1 MRPATARPALSL
13 VAAYG
18 SPGLYSPPFLLR
30 RTAKL
35 YRVGDSLHADGRG
48 LPDHRDHVVCDFAR
62 IDVDGPHASKARR
75 SVAPALQGLDE
86 YRHRGEPVGEHHLP
100 GGAGLAEA
108 ALELD
113 DLVEPRQLG
122 GEPPAGGAG
131 RGGPG
136 ILDAPVL
143 PFVAGAHHVAGDV
156 AGGELREHQRLDA
169 MSGGVDGVGA
179 HEHAAPD
186 LRVEAVAVAQIVLGL
201 QHDALALESGDAL
214 RLPEADVV
222 VPRQRGNLL
231 REQSREVAVDAPV
244 DLDHAAV
251 GQVEAHPV
259 PGAHDLAR
267 HAVRDLELLDVAAR
281 VAGDAGSLGAPVFL
295 VDLVDEGAG
304 IREALSRLV
313 HLAQPG
319 HGVRRL
325 RVRHRG
331 RDGERRA
338 ERPRRHLRGS
348 WARPD
353 TVSAYG
359 AMPWKLIRGENAWWA
374 SR

>member
-75 SVAPALQGLDE
+75 SVAPALVDGPHASKARRSVAPALQGLDE

-122 GEPPAGGAG
+122 GEPPAGEAG

-143 PFVAGAHHVAGDV
+143 PFVAGAHHVAGGV
-156 AGGELREHQRLDA
+156 AGG
-169 MSGGVDGVGA
+169 
-179 HEHAAPD
+179 
-186 LRVEAVAVAQIVLGL
+186 
-201 QHDALALESGDAL
+201 
-214 RLPEADVV
+214 
-222 VPRQRGNLL
+222 
-231 REQSREVAVDAPV
+231 
-244 DLDHAAV
+244 
-251 GQVEAHPV
+251 
-259 PGAHDLAR
+259 AR
-267 HAVRDLELLDVAAR
+267 R
-281 VAGDAGSLGAPVFL
+281 
-295 VDLVDEGAG
+295 
-304 IREALSRLV
+304 
-313 HLAQPG
+313 
-319 HGVRRL
+319 
-325 RVRHRG
+325 
-331 RDGERRA
+331 
-338 ERPRRHLRGS
+338 
-348 WARPD
+348 
-353 TVSAYG
+353 
-359 AMPWKLIRGENAWWA
+359 
-374 SR
+374 